1 MTKTLKISFF
11 AHSSLIYNIP
21 EKFTGTKIHIFRG
34 FITINIWHLLSF
46 WKSFGIPR
54 KTFNYHHS
62 STFYVVFNAKSC
74 FCLRIKTSSDWG
86 MSWWVGLNRKKKWTI
101 LILVNISTVLL
112 QKYLWLYIK
121 RLIKK
126 CWKLVLGQSTM
137 YWNSTHAP
145 SFATRPL
152 IVFYYK

>member
-1 MTKTLKISFF
+1 MIKGMIIFSTNDLCLQNTIACPRLPFCVVLLFFLLNTHPSVKNNLNQYDYDKNSKISFF

-62 STFYVVFNAKSC
+62 STFYVVFNARSC

-86 MSWWVGLNRKKKWTI
+86 MSWWVGLNRKK
-101 LILVNISTVLL
+101 N
-112 QKYLWLYIK
+112 
-121 RLIKK
+121 
-126 CWKLVLGQSTM
+126 GQ
-137 YWNSTHAP
+137 
-145 SFATRPL
+145 F
-152 IVFYYK
+152 